1 MKVFDLLLDADLD
14 LDVRGGDLAIGES
27 TEQHQQLILLT
38 EQGEWR
44 QSPFVGAGI
53 RTMILDESPAGEIIQ
68 EVQSQLEADGQVIS
82 ELTISTEGKLY
93 LLASYSD
100 QP

>member
-14 LDVRGGDLAIGES
+14 LDVRSGDLAIGGS
-27 TEQHQQLILLT
+27 TQQHQQLILLT

-53 RTMILDESPAGEIIQ
+53 NSMLLDESAAGEIIQ
-68 EVQSQLEADGQVIS
+68 EVQSQMEADGQVIS
-82 ELTISTEGKLY
+82 ELTLSTEGKLFLRAAY
-93 LLASYSD
+93 PD